1 MLAGF
6 NFPIRF
12 IFIPLAATV
21 VNVAPAEI
29 PPYINPSAAP
39 LTAPFNAAFLA
50 PFQFPVE
57 MRWFTALAPAPI
69 TALAAP
75 PVAAVVTAPIPI
87 ANIPTPTLINFPLE
101 IRHIIGKCSRIN
113 LYPFS
118 CKHIYHHGF
127 SKSPWT
133 THADILLFCTDNFPF
148 LHLSLT
154 FLLIII

>member
-1 MLAGF
+1 M
-6 NFPIRF
+6 
-12 IFIPLAATV
+12 
-21 VNVAPAEI
+21 APAEI

-69 TALAAP
+69 TALIAALVVAILIDANNTGSAAP

-118 CKHIYHHGF
+118 CKHICHHGF

-133 THADILLFCTDNFPF
+133 THSDILLFCTDNFPF